1 MSKPFYY
8 SVRKMLLEK
17 KFPVSDRRRHLNVTI
32 HEIRERERFV
42 LAVFLAFC
50 VFMIFFYEV
59 YVNEREN
66 FNDKKMKRKSLD
78 KKRIKFVIK

>member
-1 MSKPFYY
+1 
-8 SVRKMLLEK
+8 MLLYMK
-17 KFPVSDRRRHLNVTI
+17 SV
-32 HEIRERERFV
+32 RERFV

-50 VFMIFFYEV
+50 VFMIFFYEM
-59 YVNEREN
+59 YVTNEREN

>member
-1 MSKPFYY
+1 
-8 SVRKMLLEK
+8 MLLYMK
-17 KFPVSDRRRHLNVTI
+17 SV
-32 HEIRERERFV
+32 RERFV

-78 KKRIKFVIK
+78 KKRIKFVIKIKFMLRKT